1 MLELSYIKLCGFR
14 GYTEPTRIDFSS
26 GFNII
31 SGRNGV
37 GKSTLC
43 DAVEYVLT
51 GSLYKYQ
58 DAKSSGESVDDYI
71 WWRGK
76 SIPSEHFVEVGFLDE
91 LGEVCSIRR
100 NKGEAEPAALKEL
113 MNSLCDKNTS
123 PPLPL
128 LQLTKT
134 SIIRDEFISTL
145 SLDLKETERFQL
157 LRDALGTPDSD
168 FEIAR
173 ANDLWT
179 LCKKK
184 TEKINEWRER
194 ARATYKETTAKIEQI
209 RARISEDSAINEATK
224 ILQVSLGTNLPADNL
239 VPIGRDAIS
248 QKKKII
254 EILEVLRAE
263 LISQVDNRERFEEL
277 SLRRDRLSKE
287 LGGHKER
294 LDKGSKSYSDFLK
307 AQEVTRPK
315 ENVRLMSELI
325 ELGEQLGLVGDNCP
339 LCDASHTEES
349 FKEGIYEARSK
360 LHELNENAE
369 FFTKQKMEQEAS
381 IRDLRSKIEKFESEI
396 IDVKKEIS
404 KLEKSLNTLSDL
416 LDKFSYENS
425 VTEDE
430 VAQRIFEENS
440 SLVDIENALRVLDTL
455 SFNSMLEESIR
466 DRKSAENHVKE
477 LEIDLAKAR
486 RAESRA
492 KSLHNAARRAVNEAL
507 DDRLDLIG
515 PLLADLYRRLRP
527 HTSWRDIDC
536 KIRGDVKRFLRL
548 EIGEGLNPQF
558 IFSSGQRRATGI
570 AFLLSVYLSTSWSKL
585 RTVMLD
591 DPVQHI
597 DDFRAVHLA
606 EVLASLHTSGHQIIC
621 AVEDPALATLLCR
634 RLPNSYN
641 SEGVHYILGENERGV
656 LGVIKKEAVTSAN
669 NKILQQGTA

>member
-1 MLELSYIKLCGFR
+1 MFEISHIELCGFR

-71 WWRGK
+71 WWRGA
-76 SIPSEHFVEVGFLDE
+76 SVPSESFVEVGFLDE
-91 LGEVCSIRR
+91 VGKVYSIRR
-100 NKGEAEPAALKEL
+100 NKGGSEPTVLKEL
-113 MNSLCDKNTS
+113 EDSLCDKHTS

-128 LQLTKT
+128 VQLTKT

-168 FEIAR
+168 SEIAH

-184 TEKINEWRER
+184 TEKINELRER
-194 ARATYKETTAKIEQI
+194 ARATYKESTAKIEQI
-209 RARISEDSAINEATK
+209 RARISEDSAIKEATNA
-224 ILQVSLGTNLPADNL
+224 LQVLLGTNSSADNL
-239 VPIGRDAIS
+239 VPIGREALS
-248 QKKKII
+248 QKRKTIDT
-254 EILEVLRAE
+254 LEVLRTE
-263 LISQVDNRERFEEL
+263 LISQVGNRERFKEL
-277 SLRRDRLSKE
+277 SSKQDWVNRELREHKE
-287 LGGHKER
+287 L
-294 LDKGSKSYSDFLK
+294 LDKASQIYSDFIK
-307 AQEVTRPK
+307 MQEVSKPE

-325 ELGEQLGLVGDNCP
+325 ELGQQLGLVGDHCP
-339 LCDASHTEES
+339 LCDSTHTEGS
-349 FKEGIYEARSK
+349 FQKGIHEARSK

-369 FFTKQKMEQEAS
+369 IIAKQKIEQEAD
-381 IRDLRSKIEKFESEI
+381 IRDSRSKIEKYESEL
-396 IDVKKEIS
+396 IDIKQELS

-416 LDKFSYENS
+416 LDEFSYEDEL
-425 VTEDE
+425 TEDE
-430 VAQRIFEENS
+430 VVQRISEESS
-440 SLVDIENALRVLDTL
+440 SLLDIENALRVLDTL
-455 SFNSMLEESIR
+455 SFNSLLEASIR
-466 DRKSAENHVKE
+466 DRKSAEADVKE
-477 LEIDLAKAR
+477 LEMDLAKAR

-527 HTSWRDIDC
+527 HTSWRDIDY

-548 EIGEGLNPQF
+548 EVGEGLNPQF

-606 EVLASLHTSGHQIIC
+606 EVLASLHTAGHQVIC
-621 AVEDPALATLLCR
+621 AVEDPALAALLCR

-641 SEGVHYILGENERGV
+641 SEGLHYILGENERGV
-656 LGVIKKEAVTSAN
+656 LGVIKKEVVTSSSN
-669 NKILQQGTA
+669 QILQQGTA